1 MNLTSQNEKLT
12 PELLQNIND
21 VIKSSLQSEIPLINQ
36 ISQYIINSG
45 GKRIRPLF
53 LLYLAGMTSDENSLN
68 SSHYH
73 LAGIIELIHTA
84 TLLHDDVVDESDKR
98 RGNWTANSKYGNSAS
113 VLVGDFIYS
122 RSFQMMVNVNQIE
135 VMDVLSKTTN
145 IIAEGEVLQLLNK
158 NNPSLKSNDYFKV
171 IEMKTAILFSA
182 CGELVAIVN
191 RLTADQRTI
200 LMKISMLFGTIYQLT
215 DDVLDYV
222 GSSENL
228 GKNIGDDLKEGKMTL
243 PVILALE
250 NCNSDEK
257 EMIEKAFSTNNLVF
271 LDKINV
277 IIKKYN
283 TVEKV
288 KKQIDQLTNELF
300 EKLNQFPDNI
310 YKFKIIEFIT
320 ASLKRT
326 N

>member
-12 PELLQNIND
+12 SELIRNIND

-53 LLYLAGMTSDENSLN
+53 LLYLAGMTSGKNSLN

-84 TLLHDDVVDESDKR
+84 TLLHDDVVDESEKR

-158 NNPSLKSNDYFKV
+158 NNPSLKSKDYFKV

-191 RLTADQRTI
+191 RLNGEQRTI

-222 GSSENL
+222 GSNEDL

-257 EMIEKAFSTNNLVF
+257 EMIEKAFSTNNLDF
-271 LDKINV
+271 LDKIKV
-277 IIKKYN
+277 IIMKYN
-283 TVEKV
+283 AVEKV
-288 KKQIDQLTNELF
+288 KEQIDQLTNELF

>member
-1 MNLTSQNEKLT
+1 MHLKTHPKELTQ
-12 PELLQNIND
+12 ELIQNIDNI
-21 VIKSSLQSEIPLINQ
+21 IKTSLQSEVPLINQ

-53 LLYLAGMTSDENSLN
+53 LLYLAGMTSKENTIN

-84 TLLHDDVVDESDKR
+84 TLLHDDVVDESEKR

-145 IIAEGEVLQLLNK
+145 MIAEGEVLQLLNK
-158 NNPSLKSNDYFKV
+158 NNPSLKSSDYFKV
-171 IEMKTAILFSA
+171 IEMKTAILFCA

-191 RLTADQRTI
+191 RLPLDQRIT
-200 LMKISMLFGTIYQLT
+200 LTKISMLFGTIYQLI
-215 DDVLDYV
+215 DDVLDYM
-222 GSSENL
+222 GSKEDL

-250 NCNSDEK
+250 KCNSDEK
-257 EMIEKAFSTNNLVF
+257 EMIEKAFSTNNLEF
-271 LDKINV
+271 LDKIKI

-283 TVEKV
+283 SVEKV

-300 EKLNQFPDNI
+300 EKLDLFPDNI

-326 N
+326 S